1 MFDDFVASCLEAPS
15 DDLWE
20 SQRQDS
26 LVEATGMSRA
36 FKPGS
41 SHPNSLYRASFIAT
55 TARQPFSVLFNNR
68 ENTLNPKHL
77 LCDG

>member
-1 MFDDFVASCLEAPS
+1 MFDDSAVSCPEAPP
-15 DDLWE
+15 DDLRE

-26 LVEATGMSRA
+26 LVEAKGMSHA

-41 SHPNSLYRASFIAT
+41 FLPNSPFQAFFIAT
-55 TARQPFSVLFNNR
+55 TARQPFSVLFNDR
-68 ENTLNPKHL
+68 EHTLNPKHL